1 MLQKLIAIYFLV
13 FNALTYA
20 QDCDIQIKGN
30 ILDEH
35 DKSAL
40 EYATVYIQEL
50 SFGVSA
56 DANAYFV
63 LNNLCAGK
71 YTFIVEHLGC
81 KPDTIILTITKS
93 ITKNFYLEHHAEE
106 LAEIITTASKLEKE
120 NTQTINIIN
129 QKVLNKLEG
138 KDFASILSS
147 VTGVNQLKTGTSIS
161 KPIINGLYGDRILI
175 VNNGVKM
182 ETQNWGTEHATEI
195 DPFASSTIKVIKGI
209 GSLEYGTDAL
219 AGMVLIEPSILNKYK
234 HITSSISLV
243 GQTNGRSITT
253 SAKIEQGFKKQIA
266 YFLQGTYKRSGD
278 QQAPHY
284 NLSNTG
290 LQEGNFSSG
299 FGVLKNSWDINI
311 YYSLFQQQVGLL
323 KSSHIGNLTDLQNA
337 IESDT
342 PLIVNRFTYNIE
354 NPKQKVAHHLAKINV
369 VKYFKN
375 QNHLAFT
382 YSFQLNKRKEFD
394 IRRGGRSTI
403 PSLHMNLVSN
413 NFSAAY
419 KRSKQF
425 AKTNSR
431 LEGKSGINLLMKIN
445 ENKPETGIRPLIPDY
460 YQYSFGVFDLEKFI
474 IENFI
479 IEFGARYDFTQF
491 QAYKFDRNNQLQKP
505 VFKFHTYAANIGGS
519 WINNSNNIQVQSNIS
534 YNSRF
539 PNTSELFS
547 DGLHHGIATLEF
559 GNDKLKPEHGVKWIN
574 TIRVNY
580 RKFIKAEASF
590 YISKIIDFI
599 YLAPLPAP
607 ILTIRGA
614 FPAFQFYQTDARLV
628 GFDATLYSEP
638 TSFLSLVFR
647 SSIIRGKNTS
657 ANDNLVNMPSDRVS
671 AAIDLHFDFKKIKN
685 VHFGM
690 NVQHVLKQNKAP
702 NLIRDYK
709 PIPNAYTTLNTEI
722 GFDYLASEKHK
733 ISFSVT
739 GENITNANYRDYL
752 NRFRYY
758 ADELGWNLIFR
769 LKYIFS

>member
-63 LNNLCAGK
+63 LDNLCAGK

-106 LAEIITTASKLEKE
+106 LAEITTTASKLEKE

-129 QKVLNKLEG
+129 QKEINKLEG

-175 VNNGVKM
+175 VNNGVKL
-182 ETQNWGTEHATEI
+182 ESQNWGTEHATEI
-195 DPFASSTIKVIKGI
+195 NPFASSTIKVIKGI

-403 PSLHMNLVSN
+403 PSLHMNLFSN

-419 KRSKQF
+419 KRAKQF

-431 LEGKSGINLLMKIN
+431 LEGKTGINFLMKLN
-445 ENKPETGIRPLIPDY
+445 ENNPETGIRPLIPDY
-460 YQYSFGVFDLEKFI
+460 YQYNFGVFDMEKFI
-474 IENFI
+474 IKNFI

-505 VFKFHTYAANIGGS
+505 VFNFHTYAANIGGS

-539 PNTSELFS
+539 PNISELFS

-559 GNDKLKPEHGVKWIN
+559 GNDKLKSEHGVKWIN
-574 TIRVNY
+574 TVSINY

-590 YISKIIDFI
+590 YISKIVDFI

-614 FPAFQFYQTDARLV
+614 FPAFQFYQTDARLL

-647 SSIIRGKNTS
+647 SSIIRGRNTS
-657 ANDNLVNMPSDRVS
+657 ANDNLINMPSDRVS

-769 LKYIFS
+769 LKYIFG

>member
-1 MLQKLIAIYFLV
+1 MLQKLITFYFLL
-13 FNALTYA
+13 FNVLTNA

-56 DANAYFV
+56 DANAYF
-63 LNNLCAGK
+63 LLDNLCAGK

-106 LAEIITTASKLEKE
+106 LAEITTTASKLEKE

-129 QKVLNKLEG
+129 QKELDKLEG

-175 VNNGVKM
+175 VNNGVKL
-182 ETQNWGTEHATEI
+182 ESQNWGTEHATEI

-219 AGMVLIEPSILNKYK
+219 AGMVLIEPPVLNKYK

-243 GQTNGRSITT
+243 GQTNGRSITS
-253 SAKIEQGFKKQIA
+253 SAKIEQGFKKQVA

-299 FGVLKNSWDINI
+299 FGVLKNSWDINF

-354 NPKQKVAHHLAKINV
+354 NPKQKVAHHSAKINV

-403 PSLHMNLVSN
+403 PSLHMNLFSN

-419 KRSKQF
+419 KRAKQF
-425 AKTNSR
+425 AKTKTR
-431 LEGKSGINLLMKIN
+431 LEGKSGVNLLMKIN

-559 GNDKLKPEHGVKWIN
+559 GNDKLKPEHGLKWIN
-574 TIRVNY
+574 TISVNY

-590 YISKIIDFI
+590 YISKIVDFI

-614 FPAFQFYQTDARLV
+614 YPAFQFYQTDARLI

-657 ANDNLVNMPSDRVS
+657 ANDNLINMPSDRVS

-685 VHFGM
+685 IHFGM
-690 NVQHVLKQNKAP
+690 NVQHVFKQNKTP

-722 GFDYLASEKHK
+722 GFDYLASEKHI

-769 LKYIFS
+769 LKYIFC